1 MRILIQGRAH
11 ENREVSAMVILQAD
25 GPLCTT
31 AKRVHDPGAP
41 PSSEEKR
48 ERFALAPEPQE
59 LPPIPASGCEN
70 SRRFV
75 PGTRTVEPSTTGSRK
90 PQAIQLSANETC
102 AAHEHF

>member
-1 MRILIQGRAH
+1 
-11 ENREVSAMVILQAD
+11 MVISQAD

-41 PSSEEKR
+41 PSAEEKT

-102 AAHEHF
+102 AHEHF